1 MALQRPLAAGGIV
14 LFVGASSPAVARTW
28 FRVASLAFDVAIV
41 SGFFLS
47 EQIAPPFWIACALV
61 GSGALYVA
69 RDRNE
74 RVGGEARATQAVLP
88 SGA

>member
-1 MALQRPLAAGGIV
+1 VKGTLL
-14 LFVGASSPAVARTW
+14 
-28 FRVASLAFDVAIV
+28 VAIV

-69 RDRNE
+69 GERKE
-74 RVGGEARATQAVLP
+74 RVGGEPRTGPATFPTTA
-88 SGA
+88 